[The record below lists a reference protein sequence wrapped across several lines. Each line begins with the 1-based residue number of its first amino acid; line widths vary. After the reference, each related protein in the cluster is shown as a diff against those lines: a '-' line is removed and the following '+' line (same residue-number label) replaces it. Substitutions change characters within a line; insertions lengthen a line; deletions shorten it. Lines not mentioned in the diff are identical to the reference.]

1 MADAL
6 KTFREGEDILAS
18 ETNENNQFL
27 LSKLSDNAAQV
38 QNYVESEVA
47 SIQNNVA
54 TAQATLQENITQI
67 NETFNTTP
75 HVTEHR
81 TTSTGWV
88 RVWSN
93 GFKEETG
100 YAGVGADGDATV
112 IFTYAFRDTMFSTFA
127 TFRQRIQTSGTD
139 NGCAFYPTGTRTGNL
154 VNSLPYGAT
163 LTWYA
168 SGF

>member
-1 MADAL
+1 MAEAL

-54 TAQATLQENITQI
+54 TAQATLQESINQI
-67 NETFNTTP
+67 NKTFNTTP
-75 HVTEHR
+75 HVTEHK

-100 YAGVGADGDATV
+100 YASVGADGDKT
-112 IFTYAFRDTMFSTFA
+112 ITFTYSFSNNKFSTFA
-127 TFRQRIQTSGTD
+127 TFRERIGTGGTD
-139 NGCAFYPTGTRTGNL
+139 NGCAFYPTGNKTANL
-154 VNSLPYGAT
+154 VNSLPYTAT

-168 SGF
+168 NGF

>member
-1 MADAL
+1 MAEAL

-54 TAQATLQENITQI
+54 TAQATLQENINQI

-75 HVTEHR
+75 HVTEHKA
-81 TTSTGWV
+81 TSTGWV

-100 YAGVGADGDATV
+100 YIRVGMDGDRT
-112 IFTYAFRDTMFSTFA
+112 ITFTYAFSDTNFSTFA
-127 TFRQRIQTSGTD
+127 TFRERIGTATD
-139 NGCAFYPTGTRTGNL
+139 NGCAFYPTGVKTANL
-154 VNSLPYGAT
+154 VNSLPYTAT